1 MYNVKTDG
9 RKQGRLVAKGFSQ
22 IPGID
27 FEETFSPVA
36 RFETVRLLLA
46 LSALEDW
53 EIEVLEIGRAH
64 V

>member
-9 RKQGRLVAKGFSQ
+9 RKQGCLVAKGFSQ

-36 RFETVRLLLA
+36 RFETVSVTVGMDSR
-46 LSALEDW
+46 SM
-53 EIEVLEIGRAH
+53 H
-64 V
+64 T